1 MNLLTYEKAPFVNII
16 GVADGVCNA
25 KRGEKKETLSA
36 HWRTHTHTHTKKK
49 QHQRKTYLYRAA
61 YAYKTP

>member
-1 MNLLTYEKAPFVNII
+1 MKKAPFVNII

-25 KRGEKKETLSA
+25 KRKEKKKESLSA
-36 HWRTHTHTHTKKK
+36 HWRTYTHTKKK
-49 QHQRKTYLYRAA
+49 SNTKEKTHLYRAA